1 MKMRVI
7 ALAFAGL
14 CAAGGVVARDGDF
27 VRTFG
32 TQGRVQIAFA
42 PSLNLAL
49 GSVDF
54 TDLVIQPDGKILL
67 SGTAATV
74 NSSDMGVL
82 RLDPNGALDTNFG
95 TQGQTLIAFDG
106 GDANEDVASSI
117 LLQPDGR
124 IVLCGQASG
133 NPAVGGTDFG
143 IVRLLPDGSLDA
155 QFSGDGKTTVA
166 FDLGAVGAR
175 DDYAVRCSLQGDGK
189 IVAAGRALTNSA
201 NTRVAVARLNA
212 NGTLDLGF
220 NGSGKTTIGY
230 GSSFPQSLA
239 LSVKSFA
246 DGRSL
251 LVGMA
256 GGSFSNAWSLA
267 RLDATGQLDMS
278 FGNGGTLAFD
288 PGLESYAPYE
298 ALDAVVL
305 ADNSFVVIGGMAL
318 SPTFTNINVG
328 IFKFAPNGSL
338 DTSFGVGG
346 GQVIPFDLGGSF
358 MDLPIKLQRD
368 VQGRFLVAGFSEI
381 HSSTTISMVRLTA
394 TGQLDAGF
402 GTGGKLTV
410 ATAPPPAA
418 DLGDEGSTVALN
430 PDGSIIVG
438 SIANGGGSSTLFGIA
453 KLVGDT
459 IFADGFDEEF

>member
-1 MKMRVI
+1 MKISMV

-14 CAAGGVVARDGDF
+14 SAAVCVAARDGDF
-27 VRTFG
+27 VKSFG

-49 GSVDF
+49 GSVTF
-54 TDLVIQPDGKILL
+54 TDLAIQSDGKILL
-67 SGTAATV
+67 SGTAATA

-82 RLDPNGALDTNFG
+82 RLDSDGALDTNFG

-133 NPAVGGTDFG
+133 NPNAGGTDFG
-143 IVRLLPDGSLDA
+143 IVRLLADGSLDS
-155 QFSGDGKTTVA
+155 QFSGDGKATVG

-175 DDYAVRCSLQGDGK
+175 DDYAVRCSVQDDGK
-189 IVAAGRALTNSA
+189 IVAAGRALADNA
-201 NTRVAVARLNA
+201 NTRMAVARLNA

-220 NGSGKTTIGY
+220 NGSGKSTIGY
-230 GSSFPQSLA
+230 GSSFPQSQAFSIKSLA
-239 LSVKSFA
+239 
-246 DGRSL
+246 DRRSL
-251 LVGMA
+251 LVGTA
-256 GGSFSNAWSLA
+256 GGSFSDAWSLA
-267 RLDATGQLDMS
+267 RLDAMGQLDIS

-298 ALDAVVL
+298 ALDVVVL
-305 ADNSFVVIGGMAL
+305 PDNSFVVIGGMAL
-318 SPTFTNINVG
+318 APAFTNINIG

-368 VQGRFLVAGFSEI
+368 AQGRFLVAAFSEI
-381 HSSTTISMVRLTA
+381 HSSTTISMVRLGA
-394 TGQLDAGF
+394 NGQLDAGF
-402 GTGGKLTV
+402 GVGGKLTV
-410 ATAPPPAA
+410 ATAPPPAT
-418 DLGDEGSTVALN
+418 DLGDEGTTVALN
-430 PDGSIIVG
+430 VDGSILVG
-438 SIANGGGSSTLFGIA
+438 GIANGGGSSTLFGIA

-459 IFADGFDEEF
+459 IFADGFEFEF